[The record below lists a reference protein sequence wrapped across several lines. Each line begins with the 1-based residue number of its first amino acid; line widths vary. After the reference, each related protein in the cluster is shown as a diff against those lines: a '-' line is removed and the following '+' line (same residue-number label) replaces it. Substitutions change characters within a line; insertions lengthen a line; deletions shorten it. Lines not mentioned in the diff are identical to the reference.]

1 MKYKLRIFYLRKMNT
16 FFFGYLSLKWRRL
29 IRLLIVIYPIF
40 HILFN
45 NISVL
50 EFFGDDCGKCFF
62 SGLLPGYFYL
72 LLIPLSSWLVKP
84 FIVKEK
90 S

>member
-1 MKYKLRIFYLRKMNT
+1 MKQNINMNT

-40 HILFN
+40 HIL
-45 NISVL
+45 IK
-50 EFFGDDCGKCFF
+50 D
-62 SGLLPGYFYL
+62 
-72 LLIPLSSWLVKP
+72 
-84 FIVKEK
+84 K